1 MGAHGGTWTRT
12 TAKGNAVAGAGFK
25 AETLN
30 WSEQEAF
37 EDDSRQRNKERR
49 HMDAHA
55 GEWKLTSAW
64 TRIASCNLQPNAINK
79 MPRYRRGTT
88 RCRCASLYINE

>member
-12 TAKGNAVAGAGFK
+12 MAQGHAVAGAVFK

-37 EDDSRQRNKERR
+37 EDDLRQRDEERR
-49 HMDAHA
+49 RMDAHA
-55 GEWKLTSAW
+55 DEWKRTQRMD
-64 TRIASCNLQPNAINK
+64 TNCKLQPNAINK
-79 MPRYRRGTT
+79 MPHYRRGTA
-88 RCRCASLYINE
+88 RCRCASLYIND

>member
-1 MGAHGGTWTRT
+1 MAQGH
-12 TAKGNAVAGAGFK
+12 AVAGAVFK

-37 EDDSRQRNKERR
+37 EDDLRQRDEERR
-49 HMDAHA
+49 RMDAHA
-55 GEWKLTSAW
+55 DEWKRTQRMD
-64 TRIASCNLQPNAINK
+64 TNCKLQPNAINK
-79 MPRYRRGTT
+79 MPHYRRGTV